1 MRVAVISDTHV
12 RKHLSKIEN
21 LIEEKLKDVDL
32 IIHAGDFTNSKTL
45 PYIKKH
51 FNVIAVYGNN
61 DKEETRQV
69 LKEKEI
75 ITLENYKIGIYH
87 GHGDNKTT
95 LDNVYATFENE
106 NLDIIIFGHS
116 HKPFITTRDKTL
128 IINPGSPSSKRK
140 ERFYSYIILDL
151 LPSGIEVNLKLFT
164 E

>member
-21 LIEEKLKDVDL
+21 LIESKLKDVDL
-32 IIHAGDFTNSKTL
+32 IIHAGDFTNAKTL
-45 PYIKKH
+45 PYIKKY

-61 DKEETRQV
+61 DKEETRQI
-69 LKEKEI
+69 LNEKEI

-87 GHGDNKTT
+87 GHGDSKTT
-95 LDNVYATFENE
+95 LDNVYAIFENE

-116 HKPFITTRDKTL
+116 HKPFITTKDKTL